1 MVKPTL
7 LSTILVK
14 ENLESTKITNISP
27 TDVSFGL
34 LEFWRNTNGKK
45 GKKFLSYGLAGSIQ
59 GIS

>member
-45 GKKFLSYGLAGSIQ
+45 GKKIPILRFGWQYSRN
-59 GIS
+59 